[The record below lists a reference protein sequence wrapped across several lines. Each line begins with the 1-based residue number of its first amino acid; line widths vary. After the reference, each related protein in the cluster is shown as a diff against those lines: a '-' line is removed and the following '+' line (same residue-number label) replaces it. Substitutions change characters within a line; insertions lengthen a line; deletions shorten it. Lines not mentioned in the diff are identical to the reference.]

1 MKQLFTLALGRVE
14 KPLDR
19 VIASGV
25 PTFWSGRA
33 RRSQRTAYKRPGDCH
48 VVQALR
54 PSLLAMT
61 FSTRA
66 LVGACALALILGAS
80 SCSKT
85 DTTRPTTP
93 TFYDEEAITQAN
105 ELIGQGYDLLDSADL
120 EGAVAKFAEIEQLVP
135 SGLVGPYHTACAYA
149 RTGDKEAAFQQLTRL
164 VDNGYDSP
172 ENIRYDP
179 DFESL
184 NDDPRRALRT
194 QSRFWRTTEYIAARM
209 DMAARKLAATR
220 ELKADDPE
228 FDYGLER
235 VRSAARLKSA
245 YESGWGAVSDLVLHE
260 VDAYL
265 RTSPAGEGRNEANYR
280 AGFAVSLKYG
290 DDDARR
296 VVGFR
301 QAETYLANVEE
312 GTKYYGA
319 SRMLIAIN
327 QLDSPGADEET
338 VGPQIKNLIE
348 QFEGDDAVYRIASTR
363 FSNDAARFVWPI
375 ALGMT
380 DLEEKTI
387 TLDEYKGKA
396 LLIDFWATWC
406 PPCRAEL
413 PNMVKVYNEYH
424 SRGLEIVSISL
435 DYTDRITP
443 EAYRDWIDSAGM
455 NWRHSYSGDAW
466 STESVKRYYVGSIP
480 APFLVGPDGSL
491 VAWGEDLR
499 GEDLAGSVEKALGI

>member
-1 MKQLFTLALGRVE
+1 MKQLFTL
-14 KPLDR
+14 
-19 VIASGV
+19 
-25 PTFWSGRA
+25 
-33 RRSQRTAYKRPGDCH
+33 
-48 VVQALR
+48 
-54 PSLLAMT
+54 
-61 FSTRA
+61 A
-66 LVGACALALILGAS
+66 LVGACALALILGTS

-85 DTTRPTTP
+85 DTTSPATP

-149 RTGDKEAAFQQLTRL
+149 RTGDKEAAFQQLTQL
-164 VDNGYDSP
+164 VDNGFDSP
-172 ENIRYDP
+172 EDIRNDP

-184 NDDPRRALRT
+184 NDDPRFEELINRAKANYETGSATFAQGMPEYDKAPDKFATEEELDEWANQQNRALRA

-209 DMAARKLAATR
+209 DLAVRKLAATR
-220 ELKADDPE
+220 EFKADDLE

-235 VRSAARLKSA
+235 VRSAARLNSA
-245 YESGWGAVSDLVLHE
+245 YETGWGAVSDLVLHE

-265 RTSPAGEGRNEANYR
+265 RTSPAGERRNEANYR

-290 DDDARR
+290 DDDDQR
-296 VVGFR
+296 VDGFR

-319 SRMLIAIN
+319 SRMLTAIN

-363 FSNDAARFVWPI
+363 LSNDAARFVWPI
-375 ALGMT
+375 ALGMA

-413 PNMVKVYNEYH
+413 PNLVEVYSEYH
-424 SRGLEIVSISL
+424 PQGLEIVSISL
-435 DYTDRITP
+435 DYADDITP

-466 STESVKRYYVGSIP
+466 GTESVKRYYVGSIP

-499 GEDLAGSVEKALGI
+499 DEDLAGSVEKALGI